1 MNYILRAV
9 LAAVFT
15 CSQMAHAQNLP
26 SNTVKMGTGT
36 QSNKQFIFDR
46 GSGATNPRFRW
57 NETTDR
63 LQFTNDG
70 VLFRDFGSGGGG
82 GDAGVNLL
90 QNPGFEDGA
99 LSNWSS
105 TGGTYAEVTSGANLL
120 FGEKSV
126 TFTAS
131 GSGQFFES
139 ALVTIPEGLA
149 GRNCQATIFYK
160 GGSTAL
166 RLEVLDGSSNE
177 IVGRA
182 FEAAATTSRP
192 FGVTFPCGAAGS
204 QYKLRVESTGSSA
217 IVAVDRTTLGEL
229 VLVDTQSPQLV
240 ASAFKAGTTNCTWS
254 VTSTS
259 YSDFP
264 VDTDCPAITVDAS
277 GGVGQVVTTDDD
289 LPQIVI
295 NNLPAG
301 TYRVLASFSG
311 NYGAA
316 STIGFR
322 LSDGTTGRGEQTTQ
336 TDNTTTPA
344 IMLSATFT
352 YASTG
357 NRTFRVQGRAS
368 TSAVSIG
375 NNASE
380 QRLQFIVERIPDQQG
395 AFRPDQVAWYVDGN
409 IGTTG
414 STNFALGTSSIS
426 TYTEMTD
433 GSMELTLR
441 SGSIAA
447 QIACSGTNPST
458 GTTCSA
464 GSESNGIAF
473 TVPSPGAVL
482 ACASFGHQVLAS
494 SGSVNAYFQVVE
506 TPNNAQTIL
515 QEGGGRMQSYI
526 ENSVN
531 GHPVRVCGT
540 FNFTSAGL
548 KTLRVMYEQVTSG
561 TIGTNQV
568 NADEG
573 ASLGQRDIK
582 WEVFPVTQA
591 VPAPLLVNSVVSSH
605 AGVARTEAAC
615 FGTTNCNTIC
625 SASPCFVS
633 QEGSWISSVTRASAG
648 VYTVNFVAGTFSSEP
663 RCSLQNRTGNR
674 RFYGVN
680 SHSASSISIAADDS
694 AGTPA
699 DTAFSILCTGPR

>member
-15 CSQMAHAQNLP
+15 CSQMAYAQNLP

-99 LSNWSS
+99 LSNWSN
-105 TGGTYAEVTSGANLL
+105 TGGTYAEVTAGANLL

-131 GSGQFFES
+131 GASQFFES

-160 GGSTAL
+160 GGSTSL
-166 RLEVLDGSSNE
+166 RLEVLDGSNNE

-240 ASAFKAGTTNCTWS
+240 VAAHKAAATSCIWN
-254 VTSTS
+254 VTSTT
-259 YSDFP
+259 YADFP
-264 VDTDCPAITVDAS
+264 VDTDCTGLVVDVSS
-277 GGVGQVVTTDDD
+277 GIGQVVTTDDD
-289 LPQIVI
+289 LPQVTI

-301 TYRVLASFSG
+301 TYRATFTFSG
-311 NYGAA
+311 NYGATT
-316 STIGFR
+316 TIGYR
-322 LSDGTTGRGEQTTQ
+322 LSDGTTPRGEQTIQ
-336 TDNTTTPA
+336 TD
-344 IMLSATFT
+344 STFT
-352 YASTG
+352 PSLNLTGVWSYASTG
-357 NRTFRVQGRAS
+357 NRTFRVQGRAG
-368 TSAVSIG
+368 TNLVSIPNQDSG
-375 NNASE
+375 T
-380 QRLQFIVERIPDQQG
+380 QRFQVIVERIPDQQG

-414 STNFALGTSSIS
+414 ATNFALGTSSIS

-591 VPAPLLVNSVVSSH
+591 VPAPLLVNSVVSSS
-605 AGVARTEAAC
+605 AGVERVERVRVT
-615 FGTTNCNTIC
+615 TIC
-625 SASPCFVS
+625 STSTCTIDS
-633 QEGSWISSVTRASAG
+633 QSGSWVT
-648 VYTVNFVAGTFSSEP
+648 
-663 RCSLQNRTGNR
+663 
-674 RFYGVN
+674 
-680 SHSASSISIAADDS
+680 SITRSS
-694 AGTPA
+694 AGTYALNIAAGVFSSTPTCVCNA
-699 DTAFSILCTGPR
+699 RDGTQRSCMMDWGTPSATLKTFVTTTFAEAAIDTRFEIVCTGPR